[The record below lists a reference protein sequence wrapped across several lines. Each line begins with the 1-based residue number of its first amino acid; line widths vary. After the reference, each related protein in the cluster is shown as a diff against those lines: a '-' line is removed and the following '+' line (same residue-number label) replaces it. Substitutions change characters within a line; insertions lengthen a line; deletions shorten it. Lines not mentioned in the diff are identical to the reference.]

1 MLPPRLAAP
10 RGRWPAVRVDVL
22 TGSCDEI
29 RERVATGESN
39 LGLVLEPET
48 GPKAGAALARA
59 RLLILGAPTH
69 PLTRG
74 VAAAKDL
81 GRGDFCMCDAEGHC
95 HQVLR
100 LHFEAIG
107 APAPHLQA
115 MGTIEG
121 CEGCPSTAS
130 TRNWATACSP
140 RCASV
145 QRYRP
150 WWCAPC
156 SRPAVTGGLEDLIEA
171 SRG

>member
-59 RLLILGAPTH
+59 RLLILGAATH

-121 CEGCPSTAS
+121 CRRLPEHGVDAELGDSVLAEV
-130 TRNWATACSP
+130 RVSP
-140 RCASV
+140 ALPTVVVRAV
-145 QRYRP
+145 L
-150 WWCAPC
+150 APRR
-156 SRPAVTGGLEDLIEA
+156 SPVVLRT
-171 SRG
+171 